1 MAPTLNCCSPGFR
14 VTQYGRRCQWLKDEA
29 FLKDLEGDSVDTEI
43 LDEELRQLQ
52 EEEPKTYVLFTEQ
65 IVWLFIQIDTVII

>member
-1 MAPTLNCCSPGFR
+1 M
-14 VTQYGRRCQWLKDEA
+14 TQYGRRCQWLKDEA

-52 EEEPKTYVLFTEQ
+52 EEEPKT
-65 IVWLFIQIDTVII
+65 